1 MEEIILDTATIKEM
15 CVFPVNI
22 NDIPQM
28 NCQVKKSNNK
38 VLDKKTLTVGYDM
51 KTLRKQLDTL
61 KQVCDVF

>member
-22 NDIPQM
+22 KDIPQM

-61 KQVCDVF
+61 KQVCDAF